1 MHKHGRTLFTF
12 DYNDEAAYTDE
23 YENSSYQ
30 ITYNDTEYPT
40 FPDIED
46 EPQQSTSGQKI
57 AIQIFTVVIYSLVCI
72 LGVLGNSLVIGIIG
86 FKMKKSVNTI
96 WLFNLAI
103 ADFLFTFFLPLTI
116 VYTAMNFHWIFGVA
130 LCKLNSFVMILN
142 MFTSVLLLTIIS
154 LDRCISVIF
163 PVWSQ
168 NHRSPRLAYFVCLV
182 AWVISFFL
190 SSPSL
195 VFRDV
200 KYQKD
205 KTRCFSNFSLSI
217 RSNGLQEMRHT
228 AVVYTRFICGYLI
241 PVIIITGSYITIV
254 LRLRKNKLSK
264 SRRPFKIILTII
276 VAFFICWT
284 PYHIFNI
291 LEIKHASISHSALS
305 MGIPIAT
312 AVATANSCMNPILYV
327 FMGQDFK
334 KFKMNILSRLEHALS
349 EEVMHSRISHRS
361 FSKMSSLTEKETVLL

>member
-1 MHKHGRTLFTF
+1 MPEHRRTLLTF

-23 YENSSYQ
+23 YENSSYL

-40 FPDIED
+40 FPDIDD
-46 EPQQSTSGQKI
+46 EPQQSTSEQKI

-72 LGVLGNSLVIGIIG
+72 LGVLGNILVIGIIG

-96 WLFNLAI
+96 WLLNLAI

-130 LCKLNSFVMILN
+130 LCKLNSFIMILN

-182 AWVISFFL
+182 AWVIGFFL

-195 VFRDV
+195 FFRDV

-205 KTRCFSNFSLSI
+205 RTLCFTNFSMSI
-217 RSNGLQEMRHT
+217 KSNGLQEMRHMS
-228 AVVYTRFICGYLI
+228 VVYTRFICGYLI

-254 LRLRKNKLSK
+254 LRLRRNKLAK

-291 LEIKHASISHSALS
+291 MEIKHASFSHSLLS
-305 MGIPIAT
+305 IGIPIAT
-312 AVATANSCMNPILYV
+312 ALATANSCMNPILYV

-349 EEVMHSRISHRS
+349 EEAMHSRISHRS